1 VAAEPLLKVEDLRT
15 YFFGRFGTV
24 LRAVDGVSFDIMP
37 GEIVALVGESGCG
50 KSVSCLSFMHL
61 NPPTSK
67 IMGGKVMWRGT
78 DLLKLEE
85 KRMREIRGK
94 EIAMI
99 FQDPL
104 SSLNPLITVGEQIAE
119 AFEVHFGLSRKEGRK
134 EAVRMLD
141 MVCIPRADKKAKC
154 YPFELSGGMRQRV
167 MMAIALSCKPDLLI
181 ADEPTTSLDAT
192 IQAQLLELIGGL
204 SRDAGTGVL
213 LVTHDLGIVARYADR
228 VHIMYAGSIVE
239 SAPSGELYTQ
249 PLHPYTVALLHAI
262 PRLDRG
268 DEYRLTSIPGQPP
281 RLDGLDAGCAFRP
294 RCPKVTEHCGE
305 AKPASREASPG
316 HKVACWLMQER

>member
-1 VAAEPLLKVEDLRT
+1 MPTEPFLKVEDLHT
-15 YFFGRFGTV
+15 YFFGRFGEV
-24 LRAVDGVSFDIMP
+24 FRVVNGVSYDIMP

-50 KSVSCLSFMHL
+50 KSMSSLSFMHL
-61 NPPTSK
+61 NPPTSR
-67 IMGGKVMWRGT
+67 IVGGRVIWHGI

-85 KRMREIRGK
+85 KEMCKIRGNK
-94 EIAMI
+94 IAMI

-104 SSLNPLITVGEQIAE
+104 SSLNPLMTVGEQISE
-119 AFEVHFGLSRKEGRK
+119 AFEVHHGLSRKEGLK
-134 EAVRMLD
+134 EASRMLT

-204 SRDAGTGVL
+204 TRDAGTGVL
-213 LVTHDLGIVARYADR
+213 LITHDLGIVARYADR

-239 SAPSGELYTQ
+239 SARSGELYAR
-249 PLHPYTVALLHAI
+249 PLHPYTEALLNAI

-268 DEYRLTSIPGQPP
+268 DEYRLMSIPGQPP
-281 RLDGLDAGCAFRP
+281 VLDGREGVGCPFRP
-294 RCPKVTEHCGE
+294 RCPKVMRQCGE
-305 AKPASREASPG
+305 ATPTSREDSPG
-316 HKVACWLMQER
+316 HKVTCWLT